1 MHKGSNFSRYINI
14 KKGFLATFL
23 VNSRK
28 FIIFA
33 LRNSNLEQTSRVM
46 KSKKLLTAAA
56 ATLLMVGAAQAQT
69 NSWTSYSYVEAQG
82 GVQLTSTNAPMD
94 KLITPTAALSFGHYF
109 SPVVGARLHVNAW
122 QSKSGFKATDQYYK
136 WKYVTPD
143 LDLMLNLT
151 NMFSKGSDHFLNVIL
166 LGGVGLNYAWDND
179 ELKGLNLPAD
189 VTPLAW
195 DDNRLSHNLRA
206 GLRLETNQ
214 AKPLGL
220 SLEVNANSL
229 NDRFNSKTN
238 NSDDW
243 MFTAMLGLNFRFG
256 YKKAAPKYITKT
268 IEVIDTIWVDEPTTI
283 KVMEKQPKTK
293 TEMKKMNM
301 NETIFFN
308 IRESDAA
315 SASGIDATIKKVA
328 DLMKSSEDATFTV
341 TGYADKGTGTASIN
355 KKYAKQR
362 AESVTDKL
370 IKDHGLDQNRI
381 KTDSKGDTV
390 QPFEENDKNRCV
402 IVTGEG
408 TFKVSTTEMVEV
420 EVEKQSTQKVM
431 KTKTR
436 EVQIQEE
443 VK

>member
-1 MHKGSNFSRYINI
+1 
-14 KKGFLATFL
+14 
-23 VNSRK
+23 
-28 FIIFA
+28 
-33 LRNSNLEQTSRVM
+33 M
-46 KSKKLLTAAA
+46 KSKNLLTAAA
-56 ATLLMVGAAQAQT
+56 AMLLMAGAAQAQT

-122 QSKSGFKATDQYYK
+122 QAKSGFNSIDKYYK
-136 WKYVTPD
+136 WKYITPD

-151 NMFSKGSDHFLNVIL
+151 NMFSEGSDNFLNVIL

-179 ELKGLNLPAD
+179 ELKDLNIPAD

-195 DDNRLSHNLRA
+195 DKNRLSHNLRA

-214 AKPLGL
+214 AKRLGV

-229 NDRFNSKTN
+229 SDRFNSKTN
-238 NSDDW
+238 DADDW
-243 MFTAMLGLNFRFG
+243 MFTAMLGVNFRFG
-256 YKKAAPKYITKT
+256 HKKAAPKYVTKT
-268 IEVIDTIWVDEPTTI
+268 IEVIDTFWVDEATTI

-293 TEMKKMNM
+293 TETKHMKMN
-301 NETIFFN
+301 EAIFFQ
-308 IRESDAA
+308 IRESDANA
-315 SASGIDATIKKVA
+315 ASGIDEAIKKVA
-328 DLMKSSEDATFTV
+328 DLMKCSDDAQFTV
-341 TGYADKGTGTASIN
+341 TGYADKGTGSAKQN
-355 KKYAKQR
+355 KKYAQKR
-362 AESVTDKL
+362 ADDVAKKL
-370 IKDHGLDQNRI
+370 VEEHGLDAKRL

-408 TFKVSTTEMVEV
+408 TFRITTTEMVDV
-420 EVEKQSTQKVM
+420 EVEKQSTKKVQ

-443 VK
+443 IK